1 VYGFNDYLINC
12 IILYNMHIGIGIL
25 RIVKLLRWCMCML
38 LSSPFLFEVR
48 VKTHNVSIISKLII
62 FFFRPLHEAVENGD
76 VHLVRLLLSYG
87 ADPHLATYSGQS
99 PLSLATDKQTRM
111 LLEHHV
117 NDVQGYGSA
126 SVWNFDD
133 STLTRK
139 YFIVY

>member
-1 VYGFNDYLINC
+1 VVRSPPPTRSGRGVGDEWTDRNDVYSSFDGFSELVVFNF
-12 IILYNMHIGIGIL
+12 
-25 RIVKLLRWCMCML
+25 
-38 LSSPFLFEVR
+38 S
-48 VKTHNVSIISKLII
+48 
-62 FFFRPLHEAVENGD
+62 RPLHEAVENGD

-139 YFIVY
+139 YI

>member
-1 VYGFNDYLINC
+1 
-12 IILYNMHIGIGIL
+12 MHIMKLMIAYVHKIVL
-25 RIVKLLRWCMCML
+25 SFTLMFSVRVNTRIV
-38 LSSPFLFEVR
+38 SF
-48 VKTHNVSIISKLII
+48 ISKVNLS

-139 YFIVY
+139 YYIVYNLT